1 MYQAKAVLFF
11 EGQKLISGVCL
22 EDSGSRLHVYT
33 AAGREMNVTIN
44 RVLHFSSYRLDLSSS
59 KDALLNK

>member
-1 MYQAKAVLFF
+1 MYHAKAVLFF

-22 EDSGSRLHVYT
+22 EDSESRLHVYT

-44 RVLHFSSYRLDLSSS
+44 RILHF
-59 KDALLNK
+59 ALTFHFQKMRF